1 MQSPPSHGSIVPIT
15 ASTVPA
21 QIQTINS
28 STTLSPKSPAQSF
41 RSAIQPQT
49 VHASVAPHATT
60 AEDLLKDVMLGLKA
74 SDSTSQPRFLQ
85 SIWSASSDE
94 QPLKF
99 AAGSPPKNV
108 YQPAQQYQ
116 TGIPQPWSSSFTS
129 STAHPAQHG
138 RFGSMQSPHTLVS
151 SQHAS
156 MAPGFHNQY
165 QHQRLSSL
173 TSSPH
178 QRYSVLDQ
186 AELQEPL
193 MFSRLSQQQPS
204 VLHSTDMGPL
214 APLSMSSS
222 NMVNPSLNNVT
233 GAVSASQVPGPYGS
247 PLINGST
254 PHHASGGLPLSPQGH
269 ARQVTFGQSNHSSQS
284 QTSRPPVFAQS
295 FASMHQAW
303 WCLRKLIAWS
313 IHEIFLLTCRRC
325 VHSAAASYI
334 SKGDILLSNQGYLE
348 SFGKDALSGHPR
360 SGLRCRA
367 LSNDLESHLSARAV
381 DLGL

>member
-1 MQSPPSHGSIVPIT
+1 MQSPPSHGSTVPIT

-21 QIQTINS
+21 QIQTMNS
-28 STTLSPKSPAQSF
+28 STTLSPKSPIQSF

-74 SDSTSQPRFLQ
+74 SDSTSQSRFLQ

-108 YQPAQQYQ
+108 YQSAQQYQ
-116 TGIPQPWSSSFTS
+116 TGIRQPWSSSFTS

-138 RFGSMQSPHTLVS
+138 RSGSMQSPHTLVS
-151 SQHAS
+151 SQHAP

-173 TSSPH
+173 ASSPH
-178 QRYSVLDQ
+178 QHYPVLNQ

-193 MFSRLSQQQPS
+193 MFSRLSQQQPP
-204 VLHSTDMGPL
+204 VLHSTDMSPL
-214 APLSMSSS
+214 APLSMSS
-222 NMVNPSLNNVT
+222 NMVNPLLNNVT
-233 GAVSASQVPGPYGS
+233 GVASASQVPGPYGS
-247 PLINGST
+247 PLINGS
-254 PHHASGGLPLSPQGH
+254 PSHHASGGLPLSPQGH

-295 FASMHQAW
+295 FASMHQTW
-303 WCLRKLIAWS
+303 
-313 IHEIFLLTCRRC
+313 
-325 VHSAAASYI
+325 
-334 SKGDILLSNQGYLE
+334 
-348 SFGKDALSGHPR
+348 
-360 SGLRCRA
+360 
-367 LSNDLESHLSARAV
+367 
-381 DLGL
+381 

>member
-28 STTLSPKSPAQSF
+28 STTLSPKSPTQLL

-49 VHASVAPHATT
+49 AHVSVAPHATT

-74 SDSTSQPRFLQ
+74 SDSTSQSRFLQ

-108 YQPAQQYQ
+108 YQLPQQYQ
-116 TGIPQPWSSSFTS
+116 TGIPQPWSSSFAS
-129 STAHPAQHG
+129 SAVHPAQHG
-138 RFGSMQSPHTLVS
+138 PLGGMQSPQTLVS

-156 MAPGFHNQY
+156 MTPGFHNQY

-178 QRYSVLDQ
+178 QRYPVLNQ

-193 MFSRLSQQQPS
+193 ISRLSQQQLP
-204 VLHSTDMGPL
+204 VLHPTDMGPL

-222 NMVNPSLNNVT
+222 NTINNPLLNN
-233 GAVSASQVPGPYGS
+233 GIRAASGSQAPGPYGS
-247 PLINGST
+247 PFVNGST
-254 PHHASGGLPLSPQGH
+254 YASGGLSLSPQGH
-269 ARQVTFGQSNHSSQS
+269 ARQATSGQSNHSSQS
-284 QTSRPPVFAQS
+284 QTTRLPVLAQS
-295 FASMHQAW
+295 FTLMRQAW
-303 WCLRKLIAWS
+303 
-313 IHEIFLLTCRRC
+313 
-325 VHSAAASYI
+325 
-334 SKGDILLSNQGYLE
+334 
-348 SFGKDALSGHPR
+348 
-360 SGLRCRA
+360 
-367 LSNDLESHLSARAV
+367 
-381 DLGL
+381 